1 MPVDQQHECMSTP
14 TSSAASPEHAGELRV
29 VVGVDGSECGTRAL
43 AFAAHEA
50 ALRGALLQVVS
61 AYEEIPYVM
70 AWPVVPSGPDQVT
83 AGAIVDE
90 SLAQVQEIEPQIV
103 SKGEIRYGPAGNAL
117 VEVSRGAALLIVGS
131 RGRSQMAGLLL
142 GSVSEH
148 CVHHAAAPITVVRC
162 PR

>member
-1 MPVDQQHECMSTP
+1 MPTP
-14 TSSAASPEHAGELRV
+14 TSSEAVPEHQRELRV

-50 ALRGALLQVVS
+50 ALRGALLEVVS

-70 AWPVVPSGPDQVT
+70 AWPVVPLGPDEAT

-90 SLAQVQEIEPQIV
+90 SLAQVQEVEPQIV
-103 SKGEIRYGPAGNAL
+103 SKGEIRFGPAGNVL
-117 VEVSRGAALLIVGS
+117 VEASRGAVLLVVGS
-131 RGRSQMAGLLL
+131 RGRGQVAGLLL

-148 CVHHAAAPITVVRC
+148 CVHHAATPITVVR
-162 PR
+162 